1 MSRLWHTNTHGIIV
15 MYFVWAE
22 SAIVHGDFQQAQIS
36 FRLFWKRM
44 LSSGTT
50 ICPNMQKEKKAP
62 LVQICPKRKLLLLNA
77 RREEADFVSNYGY
90 LQKMLKH
97 EQSWICKKKQKTAC
111 VRTFRPRK
119 MFFSEICLR
128 SLQSSLRWRWKKW
141 HTALAEGT
149 EAKKTLCTG
158 AHTTLVSYPTRWSL
172 YSSLDFCVDHISNIQ
187 WTKKYSA
194 VMY

>member
-1 MSRLWHTNTHGIIV
+1 
-15 MYFVWAE
+15 
-22 SAIVHGDFQQAQIS
+22 
-36 FRLFWKRM
+36 M

-90 LQKMLKH
+90 LQKMLK
-97 EQSWICKKKQKTAC
+97 SRRILDLQKTAC
-111 VRTFRPRK
+111 VRTFRPKK
-119 MFFSEICLR
+119 MFLAKSVCALCHPPTGGEKNMGR
-128 SLQSSLRWRWKKW
+128 

-158 AHTTLVSYPTRWSL
+158 AHTTLVSYPTR
-172 YSSLDFCVDHISNIQ
+172 
-187 WTKKYSA
+187 
-194 VMY
+194 

>member
-1 MSRLWHTNTHGIIV
+1 
-15 MYFVWAE
+15 
-22 SAIVHGDFQQAQIS
+22 
-36 FRLFWKRM
+36 M

-119 MFFSEICLR
+119 MFFSEICLP
-128 SLQSSLRWRWKKW
+128 SLHPPCTGGEKNVGR

-158 AHTTLVSYPTRWSL
+158 AHTTLVSYPTR
-172 YSSLDFCVDHISNIQ
+172 
-187 WTKKYSA
+187 
-194 VMY
+194 